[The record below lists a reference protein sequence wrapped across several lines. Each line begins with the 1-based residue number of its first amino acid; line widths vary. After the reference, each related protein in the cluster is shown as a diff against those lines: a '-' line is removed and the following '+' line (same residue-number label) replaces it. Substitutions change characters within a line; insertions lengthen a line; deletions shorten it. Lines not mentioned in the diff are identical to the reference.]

1 MLGKQEWKVASDQD
15 AIISQVFKAKYY
27 TNGEFLGSSMGHNL
41 SYTWCSIHTSHAFV
55 KDGIRWRLGDG
66 QKIKIWSNP
75 WFCDPQNSYIV
86 SPPIDG
92 LLDLTVSSL
101 IHPTTKI
108 WKETLIHDL
117 FVPFDATRILSMP
130 IYSSH
135 DHDEI
140 LWKLSKDD
148 TFSVK
153 STYYHAMDNMIDSS
167 HLHVSGNWKSL
178 WSLKI
183 SRKMIVFLWRVAR
196 GCLPTSCSFCMD
208 W

>member
-1 MLGKQEWKVASDQD
+1 MLCQVNDLAASVQD
-15 AIISQVFKAKYY
+15 MKDLIFATPSKFSQTQV
-27 TNGEFLGSSMGHNL
+27 
-41 SYTWCSIHTSHAFV
+41 
-55 KDGIRWRLGDG
+55 
-66 QKIKIWSNP
+66 
-75 WFCDPQNSYIV
+75 
-86 SPPIDG
+86 
-92 LLDLTVSSL
+92 
-101 IHPTTKI
+101 
-108 WKETLIHDL
+108 DL

-178 WSLKI
+178 WNLKI

-208 W
+208 